1 MNDLSPLLTP
11 KEAAGILRIKLSTV
25 YKMSMSNTIPIVKI
39 AGSLRF
45 RREELGK
52 FIEDNSRK
60 PIKEV
65 LSPVAQ

>member
-1 MNDLSPLLTP
+1 MNAMSPLLTP

-25 YKMSMSNTIPIVKI
+25 YKMSMSNTIPTVKI

-45 RREELGK
+45 RREALEK